1 MRTLKRIGLF
11 LLLKVLE
18 IGGIIILILGM
29 NFLLDF
35 LHKLWG
41 MTFIFIGVGVCLVFI
56 LSALWVGN
64 WDYVKRKIK

>member
-1 MRTLKRIGLF
+1 
-11 LLLKVLE
+11 LE